1 MDLFNESKKRLNY
14 FKLFSFEMLA
24 TIKKSNSHMN
34 LLCFF
39 MLKTFGALHFNNYAK
54 CFSLFRI
61 VIMLQSDDDI
71 SLLMSFFNI
80 YVSFNNFLKSVL
92 PINDHFYFTVLNK
105 FFKEI

>member
-54 CFSLFRI
+54 HR
-61 VIMLQSDDDI
+61 
-71 SLLMSFFNI
+71 
-80 YVSFNNFLKSVL
+80 
-92 PINDHFYFTVLNK
+92 K
-105 FFKEI
+105 FFLYLESSLCSIVMTTFPFLCPFSTYM